1 MWPPGWMTQKQLEK
15 MYEKCTTN
23 STSNG
28 QTGDSK
34 NTAPI
39 TTTASKPNPPPTSSQ
54 AHGAPISIHFTDFA
68 FLKVFEN
75 LQNFSVYV

>member
-1 MWPPGWMTQKQLEK
+1 MTQKQLEK

-23 STSNG
+23 STPNG

-54 AHGAPISIHFTDFA
+54 AHGAPISIHFTDIA

-75 LQNFSVYV
+75 LQNLLFMFSS